1 MKSELYR
8 ICMAVENMHELLE
21 TLVAR
26 QQRNP
31 QCCRAVCLS
40 DAEAAGLAPSETA
53 AEEPQATPLYNRKEA
68 AEYLLVDPRTVTRYR
83 INGRLGFIQDGD
95 GRIRYPEDALKA
107 CYHWKWGRLPS
118 D

>member
-1 MKSELYR
+1 
-8 ICMAVENMHELLE
+8 
-21 TLVAR
+21 
-26 QQRNP
+26 
-31 QCCRAVCLS
+31 CLS
-40 DAEAAGLAPSETA
+40 DADAAGLAPSETA

-118 D
+118 DCPPGAKCPSAGAPPAPSPLSTRALKA